1 MAEPSER
8 GDNVV
13 KVESGGGGGERA
25 AVTVERG
32 DYDVAVVGAGLIG
45 LATAYA
51 LLGRRPDLRVV
62 VIDKED
68 RIAAHQ
74 SSHNS
79 GVLHAG
85 VYYKPG
91 SLKARMCVEGK
102 AALERFADEHGVPF
116 ERCGKLI
123 VAVDPSELGRLADLR
138 RRAEGNGVH
147 GVREMNPDE
156 AHEIEP
162 NVVAL
167 RALHVPGTSIIDFA
181 RVAGAYAE
189 EVTARGGTILLG
201 ARVDA
206 VVPRHSALVL
216 RTPAAEVTC
225 RFVVTCAGL
234 HADRLARRNDPAATD
249 LRIVPFRG
257 DYYRLVEPQRQLVR
271 GLVYPVPDP
280 SLPFLGVHF
289 TRRIDGEVWAGP
301 NAVLALAR
309 EGYRRRDVSPADLA
323 DIVGFAGFW
332 RLGRRYWRV
341 GAAEVWRDVV
351 KAAFVRELR
360 RYVPAVDGAHL
371 RWGPS
376 GVRAQA
382 VASSGAMVDDFSIVE
397 STRAIHV
404 RNAPS
409 PGATASLAIGGYLAD
424 LALRRFEV

>member
-1 MAEPSER
+1 VSAARAE
-8 GDNVV
+8 
-13 KVESGGGGGERA
+13 
-25 AVTVERG
+25 
-32 DYDVAVVGAGLIG
+32 YDVAVVGAGLIG

-51 LLGRRPDLRVV
+51 LLGRRPGLRVV
-62 VIDKED
+62 VLEKED

-79 GVLHAG
+79 GVVHAG

-91 SLKARMCVEGK
+91 SLKARLCVEGK
-102 AALERFADEHGVPF
+102 AALERFAEDHGVPF

-138 RRAEGNGVH
+138 TRAEGNGVP
-147 GVREMNPDE
+147 GLREVGPDEVREL
-156 AHEIEP
+156 EP
-162 NVVAL
+162 NVVAV
-167 RALHVPGTSIIDFA
+167 RALHVPGTAIIDFA
-181 RVAGAYAE
+181 RVARAYAE
-189 EVTARGGTILLG
+189 QVAARGGTIVLG

-206 VVPRHSALVL
+206 ITARNGVQVL
-216 RTPAAEVTC
+216 RTSPSAQTTT
-225 RFVVTCAGL
+225 RFVVSCAGL
-234 HADRLARRNDPAATD
+234 HADRLARQGDPSATD

-257 DYYRLVEPQRQLVR
+257 DYYRLVEAQRGLVR

-280 SLPFLGVHF
+280 TLPFLGVHF

-309 EGYRRRDVSPADLA
+309 EGYRRRDVSPTDLA
-323 DIVGFAGFW
+323 DIVGFPGFW
-332 RLGRRYWRV
+332 RLSRRYWRV
-341 GAAEVWRDVV
+341 GAAEMWRDVA

-360 RYVPAVDGAHL
+360 RYVPAVEAAHL

-382 VASSGAMVDDFSIVE
+382 VDVSGAMVDDFSIVE
-397 STRAIHV
+397 SATALHV

-409 PGATASLAIGGYLAD
+409 PGATASLAIGAHLAD
-424 LALRRFEV
+424 LALGRFEM